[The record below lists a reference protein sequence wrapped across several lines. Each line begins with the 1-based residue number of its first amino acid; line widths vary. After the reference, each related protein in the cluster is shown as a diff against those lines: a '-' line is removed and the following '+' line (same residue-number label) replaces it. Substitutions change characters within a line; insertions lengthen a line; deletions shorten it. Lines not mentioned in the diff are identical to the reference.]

1 MHGTVPETTPGGE
14 GPQTMTQYIALE
26 KFMAHSGMHD
36 ADK

>member
-1 MHGTVPETTPGGE
+1 MVLCQKLPPRGE